1 MQHSTYQPLYHSD
14 MVSTDPAVAASLIEA
29 SHHLRQAL
37 ASVEAEEACIHERV
51 ESLRTAL
58 REVDALAVAAP
69 AATVPDAP
77 VEQTGTNGRPT
88 QSPGQRSSAGPRRHR
103 TADAIQDLIASEP
116 RPWGIIEVIETL
128 SSSSTLAGLE
138 SPSMAIRAAIRRM
151 ESRGDVVR
159 VARGQ
164 YRTAGAEYEAVSIP
178 GTPESSE
185 DQGATST
192 ALKEVVT

>member
-1 MQHSTYQPLYHSD
+1 MYHPVYHSD
-14 MVSTDPAVAASLIEA
+14 MVSTDPAVAVSLIEA

-37 ASVEAEEACIHERV
+37 ASVEAEEARIHERV

-58 REVDALAVAAP
+58 REVDALVAAAP
-69 AATVPDAP
+69 AGTVPDVPAD
-77 VEQTGTNGRPT
+77 QTGTNGLPT
-88 QSPGQRSSAGPRRHR
+88 PSPGRRSSVDPRRHR

-128 SSSSTLAGLE
+128 SSSTTLAGLK
-138 SPSMAIRAAIRRM
+138 SPSIAIRAAIRRL

-164 YRTAGAEYEAVSIP
+164 YRSAGAEHEAVRIP
-178 GTPESSE
+178 GTPKPSE
-185 DQGATST
+185 DQGETST
-192 ALKEVVT
+192 ALKQVVT